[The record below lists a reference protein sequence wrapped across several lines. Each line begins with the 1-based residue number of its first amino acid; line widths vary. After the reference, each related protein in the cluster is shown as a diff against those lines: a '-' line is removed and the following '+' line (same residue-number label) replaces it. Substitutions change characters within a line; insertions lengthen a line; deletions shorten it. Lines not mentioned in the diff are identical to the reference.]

1 MFARLSA
8 LVLGHRRAV
17 LWVAVL
23 LALIGG
29 ASSAT
34 LFDDVKGGG
43 FTNPGAESGQA
54 ADALAE
60 HFGQT
65 DPNLVLLVH
74 APDGVDDPAA
84 QAAGAALAERLAGED
99 GVSGVISY
107 WTAGGAEQLRS
118 ADGERALVLA
128 TVAGDETE
136 AGHRLTELRP
146 GYEGERD
153 GVDVAVGGTAMINS
167 EVSELSERDVIKG
180 ETIAFPIMLIVL
192 VLVFGSLVAAS
203 LPLATGLITIL
214 VSMGLLWAMAQ
225 LTDVS
230 VLAVNVVTLLGL
242 GLAVDYSLL
251 MVNRYREELRAGRDS
266 ATAIR
271 VMMGSAGRTVLFSAI
286 TVAVTL
292 AGLAWFPLLALR
304 SIAYSGIA
312 VAVLTA
318 LTTLTVLP
326 ALLAVLGPRF
336 EAGRVLRRRRAAAQE
351 DSAAENGFWHRLA
364 SLVMRRPI
372 PFATLGTLFLLLLG
386 LPFLSLNMGS
396 LDERALPTSSA
407 GRQVAEVMRA
417 EFDSGESMAVRVV
430 LPEGASEQELAAYA
444 TGLSAHPDAARVDAA
459 TGSYARGTQ
468 VAQPGPQHA
477 ALTATLGHPPLEEP
491 GEGSD
496 AATLTVVPAPGDQG
510 RAEQLV
516 RDIRSGA
523 AAEPP
528 SPVLVGGPA
537 AVALDGISAITDRL
551 PVAAL
556 TLGAAMV
563 VLLFLLTGSVLLPFV
578 AMLLSALGLT
588 ATFGALVWGFQDGHL
603 AGLLGFTATGSI
615 NGTVPV
621 LLFAVAFGLGMDYQV
636 FLLSR
641 IREEYERSGDPTAA
655 VALGLE
661 RIGRIVTAAATALS
675 VVFLAFLVSDISFMK
690 AMGIGLPL
698 AVLMDATL
706 IRGALLPAAM
716 RLGGRAIWW
725 LPAPLRRVHDRFGLH
740 DADPHEDAAG
750 GARRAEPARLP

>member
-23 LALIGG
+23 LALVGG

-54 ADALAE
+54 ADVLAE
-60 HFGQT
+60 RFGQQ
-65 DPNLVLLVH
+65 DPNVVLLVH
-74 APDGVDDPAA
+74 APGGVDEPAA
-84 QAAGAALAERLAGED
+84 RAAGSALAERLAAED
-99 GVSGVISY
+99 GVSGVLSY
-107 WTAGGAEQLRS
+107 WTAGGGAGPLRS
-118 ADGERALVLA
+118 ADGERALILA

-136 AGHRLTELRP
+136 AGRRLAALRP
-146 GYEGERD
+146 DYEGNAD
-153 GVDVAVGGTAMINS
+153 GLEVAVGGPAMINH
-167 EVSELSERDVIKG
+167 EVGELSERDVIKG
-180 ETIAFPIMLIVL
+180 ETIAFPVMLVVL
-192 VLVFGSLVAAS
+192 VLIFGSLVAAS
-203 LPLATGLITIL
+203 LPLVTGLITIL
-214 VSMGLLWAMAQ
+214 VSLGLLWAMAQ

-251 MVNRYREELRAGRDS
+251 MVNRYREELRAGQDS

-271 VMMGSAGRTVLFSAI
+271 VMMGSAGRTVLFSAV

-336 EAGRVLRRRRAAAQE
+336 ESGRVLRRRATARQE
-351 DSAAENGFWHRLA
+351 QEQDAENGFWHRLA
-364 SLVMRRPI
+364 SLVMRRPV

-386 LPFLSLNMGS
+386 LPFLSLNMGA

-417 EFDSGESMAVRVV
+417 EFDSGEAGAVRIV
-430 LPEGASEQELAAYA
+430 LPEGAPEADLATYA
-444 TGLSAHPDAARVDAA
+444 AGLSAHPDAARVDAP
-459 TGSYARGTQ
+459 TGSYAQGTQ
-468 VAQPGPQHA
+468 VAEAGPQHA
-477 ALTATLGHPPLEEP
+477 ALTAAD
-491 GEGSD
+491 GSG
-496 AATLTVVPAPGDQG
+496 AAALSVVPAPGEQT

-523 AAEPP
+523 AAEAP
-528 SPVLVGGPA
+528 SAILVGGQA
-537 AVALDGISAITDRL
+537 AVALDGIAAITDRL

-556 TLGAAMV
+556 TLGLAMV
-563 VLLFLLTGSVLLPFV
+563 VLLFLLTGSVLLPFI

-603 AGLLGFTATGSI
+603 AGLLGFTATGTI

-641 IREEYERSGDPTAA
+641 IREEYERGGDPRAA

-661 RIGRIVTAAATALS
+661 RIGRIVTAAAAVLS
-675 VVFLAFLVSDISFMK
+675 IVFLAFLISDISFMK

-725 LPAPLRRVHDRFGLH
+725 LPAPLRRVHDRYGLH
-740 DADPHEDAAG
+740 DADPAGPPAA
-750 GARRAEPARLP
+750 RPAEPARSGRAS

>member
-60 HFGQT
+60 HFGQS

-84 QAAGAALAERLAGED
+84 RAAGTALAERLAGED
-99 GVSGVISY
+99 GVSGVLSY
-107 WTAGGAEQLRS
+107 WTAGGADQLRS

-153 GVDVAVGGTAMINS
+153 GVDVAVGGTAMINN

-336 EAGRVLRRRRAAAQE
+336 EAGRVLRRRRAAAQQDSAA

-364 SLVMRRPI
+364 SLVMRRPV

-430 LPEGASEQELAAYA
+430 LPEGAPQEALAAYA
-444 TGLSAHPDAARVDAA
+444 TGLSAHPDAARVDAP

-477 ALTATLGHPPLEEP
+477 ALTATDS
-491 GEGSD
+491 SD

-528 SPVLVGGPA
+528 SPILVGGPA

-641 IREEYERSGDPTAA
+641 IREEYERGGDPTAA

-750 GARRAEPARLP
+750 GARRAAPARLP

>member
-60 HFGQT
+60 HFGQS

-74 APDGVDDPAA
+74 APGGVDDPAA
-84 QAAGAALAERLAGED
+84 QAAGTALAERLADED

-107 WTAGGAEQLRS
+107 WTAGGADQLRS
-118 ADGERALVLA
+118 TDGERALVLA

-136 AGHRLTELRP
+136 AGHRLTALRP

-153 GVDVAVGGTAMINS
+153 GVDVAVGGPAMINN

-180 ETIAFPIMLIVL
+180 ETIAFPIMLVVL

-312 VAVLTA
+312 IAVLTA

-336 EAGRVLRRRRAAAQE
+336 EAGRVLRRRRSAAQE

-430 LPEGASEQELAAYA
+430 LPEGASQQELATYA

-477 ALTATLGHPPLEEP
+477 ALTAM
-491 GEGSD
+491 EGSD

-528 SPVLVGGPA
+528 SPILVGGPA

-563 VLLFLLTGSVLLPFV
+563 VLLFLLTGSVLLPFI

-750 GARRAEPARLP
+750 RARRAESARVP